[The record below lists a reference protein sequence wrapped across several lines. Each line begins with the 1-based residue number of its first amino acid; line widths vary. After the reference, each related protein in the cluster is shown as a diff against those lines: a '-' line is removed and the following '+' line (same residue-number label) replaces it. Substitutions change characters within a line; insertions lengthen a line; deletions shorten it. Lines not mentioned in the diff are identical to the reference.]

1 MFNERKIV
9 EITYEDWVNF
19 SKNLEEFSKGL
30 NVEEKALL
38 RTFITNAGAELD
50 ALQEIESPDND
61 NHEFEMKLQPGVNIQ
76 NPKALVKNFKSSFS
90 QSMPD
95 LFDSSDTNPDSPEDS
110 SMIWI
115 E

>member
-38 RTFITNAGAELD
+38 RTFIANAAAELD
-50 ALQEIESPDND
+50 ALQEVESLDND
-61 NHEFEMKLQPGVNIQ
+61 DQEFEMKLQPGVNIQ
-76 NPKALVKNFKSSFS
+76 NPKSLVKNFKSSFS

-95 LFDSSDTNPDSPEDS
+95 LFNSGDRSPGTPEDS
-110 SMIWI
+110 STIWI

>member
-38 RTFITNAGAELD
+38 RTFITMQGGARC
-50 ALQEIESPDND
+50 SPGN
-61 NHEFEMKLQPGVNIQ
+61 
-76 NPKALVKNFKSSFS
+76 
-90 QSMPD
+90 
-95 LFDSSDTNPDSPEDS
+95 
-110 SMIWI
+110 
-115 E
+115 